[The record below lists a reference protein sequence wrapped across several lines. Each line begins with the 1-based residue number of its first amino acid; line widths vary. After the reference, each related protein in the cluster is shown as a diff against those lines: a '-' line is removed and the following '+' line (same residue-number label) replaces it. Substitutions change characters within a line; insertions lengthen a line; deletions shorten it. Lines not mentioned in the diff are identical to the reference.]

1 MKSLAIL
8 VLSVLSVAGGLG
20 QTARK
25 PGLYAVFHT
34 SEGDITAQLYEK
46 DTPNTVKN
54 FVALATG
61 VQAWL
66 DPEARKAVKRPL
78 YSNITFHRVVMGEM
92 IQAGDPTGKGTHN
105 CGFTIRDEF
114 LPGLRFDR
122 AGKLAMANT
131 GQPDS
136 GGCQF
141 FITVGP
147 MPTWS
152 GKYTIFGQV
161 VEGQAVVDKINHAPV
176 HDDKPVTPAKLTSV
190 SIEREGPAPKGK
202 K

>member
-1 MKSLAIL
+1 LRYL
-8 VLSVLSVAGGLG
+8 PVLFAFAAAAVAQPL
-20 QTARK
+20 K

-46 DTPNTVKN
+46 EVPQAVKV
-54 FVALATG
+54 FVGLAQGT
-61 VQAWL
+61 QPWL
-66 DPEARKAVKRPL
+66 DPDTHKPVKRPL
-78 YSNITFHRVVMGEM
+78 YHDITFHRVIREDA

-105 CGFTIRDEF
+105 CGIRLRDEI

-122 AGKLAMANT
+122 SGKLAVANT

-141 FITVGP
+141 FITANAQP
-147 MPTWS
+147 QWN

-161 VEGQAVVDKINHAPV
+161 VRGSMWWRKSRRCRPETKS
-176 HDDKPVTPAKLTSV
+176 LSV
-190 SIEREGPAPKGK
+190 PSS
-202 K
+202 